1 MRYYETLY
9 IVNPNLENEALDITM
24 GEIGT
29 QLEKTKSKLINHR
42 VWGKKR
48 LAYQIENQKYGSFI
62 LLQFE
67 GGEQDQM
74 NEFNT
79 WMKLNNSILRHMT
92 VALDDKPE
100 VYEEKVKEEPVEKE
114 APKGASEETPESDL
128 EDEVVVVETTSE
140 ETETQPDVTEEKST
154 EETETTKD
162 VSDESSEEDTE
173 EKEAE

>member
-29 QLEKTKSKLINHR
+29 ELEKTKSKLINHR

-67 GGEQDQM
+67 GGEQNQM

-79 WMKLNNSILRHMT
+79 WMKLNNSVLRHMT
-92 VALDDKPE
+92 VALDEKPE
-100 VYEEKVKEEPVEKE
+100 VYVEEVKEKPVEKE
-114 APKGASEETPESDL
+114 ASEGTVEEIPMNEI
-128 EDEVVVVETTSE
+128 VVETISE
-140 ETETQPDVTEEKST
+140 ETETQFDDTEEEST
-154 EETETTKD
+154 EETED
-162 VSDESSEEDTE
+162 VSDESLEPDTE

>member
-29 QLEKTKSKLINHR
+29 ELKKTKSKLINHR

-67 GGEQDQM
+67 GGEQNQM

-79 WMKLNNSILRHMT
+79 WMKLNNSVLRHMT
-92 VALDDKPE
+92 VALDEKPE
-100 VYEEKVKEEPVEKE
+100 VYVEEVKEKPVEKE
-114 APKGASEETPESDL
+114 ASEGTVEEIPMNEI
-128 EDEVVVVETTSE
+128 VVETISE
-140 ETETQPDVTEEKST
+140 ETETQFDDTEEEST
-154 EETETTKD
+154 EETED
-162 VSDESSEEDTE
+162 VSDESLEPDTE